1 MSEASQ
7 QEAATEEDVYVLT
20 DEFVRDVRD
29 ALDAEDEAAVSALIE
44 PLHAADLADLV
55 ELVNRSERK
64 ALVDLIAPRLDP
76 EMLSHLDEAVRDQ
89 VVDQLEPE
97 QIAAAVTEL
106 DTDDAVYLVEDLDPE
121 TQRAV
126 LDAVPEEDRTH
137 LEESL
142 EYEEDTAGRLMQREL
157 ISVPEF
163 WTIGQT
169 IDFMRESDDLPD
181 EFYEIFVVD
190 PVHRPVGTVALNRAM
205 RTKRPVVVSE
215 IMNADVKTVPVEM
228 EQDDVAHLFRQY
240 DLLSAPVVDGSGRV
254 IGVIMVDDVVDVIDE
269 EAEEDILRLGGVTD
283 DDLNAGI
290 VRTTRSRF
298 TWLAV
303 NLVTAIVASMVIGL
317 FEGTID
323 QMVALA
329 VLMPIVASMGG
340 NAGTQTMTIAVR
352 SLATHELT
360 AANAWRLFNKET
372 AVGLANGGL
381 FALLVGVAAFVWFRD
396 PMLSGVIAAAMVIN
410 MLAAG
415 VAGIAVPLALE
426 RMNIDPAVA
435 SSVFVTT
442 ITDVIGFF
450 AFLGLAALVL
460 L

>member
-1 MSEASQ
+1 MSEAPQ
-7 QEAATEEDVYVLT
+7 PEAAVEEDVYVLT

-29 ALDAEDEAAVSALIE
+29 ALDAEDTAAVSALIE

-76 EMLSHLDEAVRDQ
+76 EMLSHLDEAVRDE

-106 DTDDAVYLVEDLDPE
+106 DTDDAVYVVEDLDPE

-126 LDAVPEEDRTH
+126 LDAVPEEDRTQ
-137 LEESL
+137 LQESL
-142 EYEEDTAGRLMQREL
+142 EYDEDTAGRLMQREL

-169 IDFMRESDDLPD
+169 IDFMRESEDLPD

-190 PVHRPVGTVALNRAM
+190 PAHRPVGTVALNRAM

-254 IGVIMVDDVVDVIDE
+254 IGVIMVDDIVDVIDE
-269 EAEEDILRLGGVTD
+269 EAEEDILRLGGVVD

-303 NLVTAIVASMVIGL
+303 NLITAIVASMVIGL
-317 FEGTID
+317 FEATID

-372 AVGLANGGL
+372 VVGLANGGL
-381 FALLVGVAAFVWFRD
+381 FALLVGVTAFVWFGD
-396 PMLSGVIAAAMVIN
+396 PMLAGVIAAAMVIN

-415 VAGIAVPLALE
+415 VAGIAVPLALD
-426 RMNIDPAVA
+426 RLDIDPAVA

>member
-1 MSEASQ
+1 MSEAPP
-7 QEAATEEDVYVLT
+7 QEAAVEEEVYVLT

-106 DTDDAVYLVEDLDPE
+106 DTDDAVYVVEDLDPE

-126 LDAVPEEDRTH
+126 LEAVPEEDRTQ

-142 EYEEDTAGRLMQREL
+142 EYDEDTAGRLMQREL

-169 IDFMRESDDLPD
+169 IDFMRESEDLPD

-190 PVHRPVGTVALNRAM
+190 PAHRPVGTVALNRAM

-254 IGVIMVDDVVDVIDE
+254 IGVIMVDDIVDVIDE
-269 EAEEDILRLGGVTD
+269 EAEEDILRLGGIVD

-303 NLVTAIVASMVIGL
+303 NLITAIVASMVIGL
-317 FEGTID
+317 FEATID

-372 AVGLANGGL
+372 LVGLANGGL
-381 FALLVGVAAFVWFRD
+381 FALLVGVAAFVWFGD
-396 PMLSGVIAAAMVIN
+396 PMLAGVIAAAMVIN

-426 RMNIDPAVA
+426 RLDIDPAVA

>member
-1 MSEASQ
+1 MSEAPQ
-7 QEAATEEDVYVLT
+7 PEAAVEEDVYVLT

-29 ALDAEDEAAVSALIE
+29 ALDAEDMAAVSALIE

-76 EMLSHLDEAVRDQ
+76 EMLSHLDEAVRDE

-106 DTDDAVYLVEDLDPE
+106 DTDDAVYVVEDLDPE

-126 LDAVPEEDRTH
+126 LDAVPEEDRTQ
-137 LEESL
+137 LQESL
-142 EYEEDTAGRLMQREL
+142 EYDEDTAGRLMQREL

-169 IDFMRESDDLPD
+169 IDFMRESEDLPD

-190 PVHRPVGTVALNRAM
+190 PAHRPVGTVALNRAM

-254 IGVIMVDDVVDVIDE
+254 IGVIMVDDIVDVIDE
-269 EAEEDILRLGGVTD
+269 EAEEDILRLGGIVD

-303 NLVTAIVASMVIGL
+303 NLITAIVASMVIGL
-317 FEGTID
+317 FEATID

-372 AVGLANGGL
+372 LVGLANGGL
-381 FALLVGVAAFVWFRD
+381 FALLVGVAAFVWFGD
-396 PMLSGVIAAAMVIN
+396 PMLAGVIAAAMVIN

-426 RMNIDPAVA
+426 RLGIDPAVA